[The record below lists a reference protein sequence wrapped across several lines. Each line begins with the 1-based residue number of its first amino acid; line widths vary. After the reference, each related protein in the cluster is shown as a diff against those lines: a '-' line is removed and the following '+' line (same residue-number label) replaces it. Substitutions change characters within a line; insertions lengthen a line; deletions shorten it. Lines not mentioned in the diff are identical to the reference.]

1 MLPFFGMSA
10 IVIALAAPSTPA
22 QADVVNAAPVPVP
35 VAAVAQSEHR
45 RSDQQAVT
53 VKRTPAAEDPYQ
65 QQLYM
70 HLIFPAL
77 SGDGGG

>member
-22 QADVVNAAPVPVP
+22 QAVVVNAAGVPVP
-35 VAAVAQSEHR
+35 VAAVAPSEH